1 MKLVSQINDPVI
13 CRASKIV
20 LDHYG
25 DYSFLDMI
33 ASVPKFNHT
42 EMSSLEVSLQLLKMN
57 DLNVTIRPW
66 KPAWMWS
73 KAIARADYKNA
84 LIEFNVRKTGTL
96 QDRVETIWHECAHL
110 VGFTH
115 NGNNVT
121 QYNLNT
127 VPYLGASLFVKYL
140 KKIQVL

>member
-1 MKLVSQINDPVI
+1 MKIDLRINDPIIAQAV
-13 CRASKIV
+13 RVV
-20 LDHYG
+20 LDHSC
-25 DYSFLDMI
+25 DYTFLDMI

-42 EMSSLEVSLQLLKMN
+42 EMTSKEVSQQLLKMD
-57 DLNVTIRPW
+57 DLSVSIRPW

-84 LIEFNVRKTGTL
+84 IIEFNVRKTGTL

-115 NGNNVT
+115 DGNRVT

-127 VPYLGASLFVKYL
+127 VPYLGASLFIKYL